1 MPIESFSL
9 SFTALRTLSSGRWL
23 NSHRTLLSARQASL
37 VLTFVAVILWSYSIT
52 QAEFTI
58 GFYGLIHS
66 LPASFFVSVAF
77 LTVASAILWVSP
89 RNEGKLLLLQ
99 LIFFIAALWLTPL
112 LIGGGLPFKDIA
124 YEHWASFV
132 SPITREGGLQG
143 RLHPELIWY
152 HNWPGYWLLLAS
164 ETEIQGIDIYPDA
177 IVSMYPF
184 LFQLLLLLPLYLLLR
199 NVIDDDRA
207 NYRWAAAWLFCLGSW
222 TGQFY
227 LGAAQGAG
235 YFLSLLLLAVLT
247 RPLSSKQ
254 PAGLSHSL
262 IAIVLVA
269 ALTISHFLS
278 MLYILFIIAALFAAK
293 RARSSTLP
301 VLATVFAASWMM
313 YYATLYFDKNVPGF
327 IEGLFRGDILLFHYL
342 GVTGSGIGETP
353 LVSASHT
360 AVARVRLF
368 LTSLLLL
375 IAFAGFV
382 VAYRRRL
389 ISYGHGTVLAI
400 TAGCMASIGV
410 VSAAYGFEAFERWWL
425 FLLLPV
431 AYFGTGLLRSRPSAA
446 ILVALLLI
454 ASPLHIIAHT
464 GNQAID
470 YVSPQWTA
478 SSRFLSE
485 TVVYENYVTGGIH
498 PWFAMSRPIL
508 WRGVTFEDLEWR
520 EGRVIHYAELT
531 YLPHYISIGERER
544 RHYAYALDE
553 PEYIQEREDL
563 LERASNY
570 NLIYDN
576 ASQRVYQSEAQD

>member
-1 MPIESFSL
+1 MFAKAFSL
-9 SFTALRTLSSGRWL
+9 PFTALRTLSLGRLL
-23 NSHRTLLSARQASL
+23 NSQRTLASARQASIA
-37 VLTFVAVILWSYSIT
+37 LTFVAVILWSYSIT

-66 LPASFFVSVAF
+66 LPPSFFVSLGF
-77 LTVASAILWVSP
+77 LTVASATLWVSP
-89 RNEGKLLLLQ
+89 RNEGRLLLLQ
-99 LIFFIAALWLTPL
+99 LILFIAALWLTPL
-112 LIGGGLPFKDIA
+112 LIGGALPFKDIA
-124 YEHWASFV
+124 YEHWAFFV
-132 SPITREGGLQG
+132 NPITQEGDLQG
-143 RLHPELIWY
+143 HLYPEMVWY

-164 ETEIQGIDIYPDA
+164 EVEILGIDIFPDA

-184 LFQLLLLLPLYLLLR
+184 LFQLLLLLPLYLLLK
-199 NVIDDDRA
+199 NVIDEERA

-227 LGAAQGAG
+227 LATAQGAG
-235 YFLSLLLLAVLT
+235 YFLSLMLLAVLT
-247 RPLSSKQ
+247 RPLGSKQ
-254 PAGLSHSL
+254 LAGLSYGL

-269 ALTISHFLS
+269 ALTISHFVS
-278 MLYILFIIAALFAAK
+278 TLYILFIIAALFVAK
-293 RARSSTLP
+293 RVPSYTLP

-313 YYATLYFDKNVPGF
+313 YYATFYFDENIARF
-327 IEGLFRGDILLFHYL
+327 IEGLFRGDALLFHYL
-342 GVTGSGIGETP
+342 GVTGTGFGEAP
-353 LVSASHT
+353 VASASHT

-368 LTSLLLL
+368 LTLLLLL
-375 IAFAGFV
+375 IAFLGFI
-382 VAYRRRL
+382 VAYRRRM
-389 ISYGHGTVLAI
+389 IQYGHGTVLAI

-425 FLLLPV
+425 FLLVPM

-470 YVSPQWTA
+470 HLSPQWTA
-478 SSRFLSE
+478 SSRFLGETVPSE
-485 TVVYENYVTGGIH
+485 TYASGSIH
-498 PWFAMSRPIL
+498 PWFATSRPIL
-508 WRGVTFEDLEWR
+508 WRGVAFEDLEWR
-520 EGRVIHYAELT
+520 EGRVTLYAELT

-544 RHYAYALDE
+544 RHYTFALDE
-553 PEYIQEREDL
+553 PEYIQERKDL

-576 ASQRVYQSEAQD
+576 ASQRVYQSPEQE